1 MAKYN
6 VLFSCG
12 HEEIIELLGPGEERK
27 RKIEYFRECGLCS
40 ECYKKKKQMEQKGTK
55 SPITM
60 HYADYKKQDL
70 IYEAIKGT
78 YNHSDKTIEVVL
90 KDLYLLT
97 NEGVSIQCAVDSK
110 KDATIIINNKVS
122 SNDIVSEDDYFDAY
136 PILKEKTTQEVN
148 NFKKN
153 IHALRYSF
161 KDLFGKLVQN
171 NMLVKCQNIEEFK
184 RK

>member
-1 MAKYN
+1 MAKHI
-6 VLFSCG
+6 VICSCG
-12 HEEIIELLGPGEERK
+12 HEELIDAVGKELNWKL
-27 RKIEYFRECGLCS
+27 EYFREQGLCK

-78 YNHSDKTIEVVL
+78 YNRSDKTIEVVL

-97 NEGVSIQCAVDSK
+97 SDAGIIQCAVDSK
-110 KDATIIINNKVS
+110 KYATIIINNKVS

-136 PILKEKTTQEVN
+136 PILKEKTTEEVN

-161 KDLFGKLVQN
+161 KNLFGELVQN
-171 NMLVKCQNIEEFK
+171 NMLVKCQGIEEFI

>member
-1 MAKYN
+1 MAKYDI
-6 VLFSCG
+6 VFSCG
-12 HEEIIELLGPGEERK
+12 HKETIELLGKVKDRE
-27 RKIEYFRECGLCS
+27 RKIEYFREQGLCS

-78 YNHSDKTIEVVL
+78 YNRSDKTIEVVL

-97 NEGVSIQCAVDSK
+97 SEAVSIQCAVDSK
-110 KDATIIINNKVS
+110 KDVTIIINNKVS

-136 PILKEKTTQEVN
+136 PVLKEKTTEEVDRFIDN
-148 NFKKN
+148 LHGLGYVIKN
-153 IHALRYSF
+153 H
-161 KDLFGKLVQN
+161 FGELVQN
-171 NMLVKCQNIEEFK
+171 NTLVKCQDIEEFK